1 MNQLILHIFVFIV
14 CIYSTTSARNVLVRQ
29 KIHHVEGLTMDG
41 TINELKILT
50 TLLITTGETRY
61 RMNDFELVPNIS
73 YVNMKK
79 KHVIIESK
87 RRDQRG
93 FTKYWLRLEVTV
105 DCGKN
110 NFAKYPFD
118 SPKCVLNMT
127 SFAQPKDELILEW
140 ASEDAVE
147 IALDETMIPS
157 LKLESQLQQTCEYEA
172 FGIQFSCIQ
181 LVLTFSRR
189 WGEVFAKMYE
199 PLTTVVLFAYLALFL
214 KDGTQRVTISSLSLI
229 IAILMDTFN
238 SYTRPQTG
246 VVTAVDR
253 WADICVAFCF
263 ISLLVVIV
271 FESLRRRKD
280 VILAEREERAFASGS
295 SSIQEALITSLH
307 NRLVLQQAKI
317 AVWVKVIYP
326 LAFFLMALS
335 HALFIFVL

>member
-1 MNQLILHIFVFIV
+1 MIQVIVRILVLTTCFH
-14 CIYSTTSARNVLVRQ
+14 STLSLRNVLVKQ

-50 TLLITTGETRY
+50 TLLITVPGTRY
-61 RMNDFELVPNIS
+61 RMSDFELVPNIS

-79 KHVIIESK
+79 KQVIIESK
-87 RRDQRG
+87 RQDG
-93 FTKYWLRLEVTV
+93 TGIKYWTRLQVTV

-118 SPKCVLNMT
+118 SPRCTLNMT
-127 SFAQPKDELILEW
+127 SFAEPLSELTLMW
-140 ASEDAVE
+140 ASDDAVE
-147 IALDETMIPS
+147 IALDETMIPT
-157 LKLESQLQQTCEYEA
+157 LKLESKELQVCEYEA
-172 FGIQFSCIQ
+172 FGVQFSCIQ

-199 PLTTVVLFAYLALFL
+199 PMTTVVLFAYLALFL
-214 KDGTQRVTISSLSLI
+214 KDGTQRVTISALSLI

-295 SSIQEALITSLH
+295 SSVQEALITSLH

-317 AVWVKVIYP
+317 AVWVKVLYP
-326 LAFFLMALS
+326 FAFLLMALS
-335 HALFIFVL
+335 HALFIFIW